1 MLRRSSGFSLG
12 IILFCLLTACHG
24 FAQSQWSPRDNWKG
38 QDISNLYSNLPS
50 ADAVLNNFIIKW
62 DNEKQQLSVL
72 SKDLRKLWAS
82 EEGKVFV
89 MAAEGAGNVREH
101 RGSFQVKDGPGKRK
115 CYLQSVERLVSTETF
130 ISVTGHLRG
139 PACRLSYELRFE
151 AKSDQRLA
159 FDLSF
164 HTKVKNTLINRTYLA
179 YQATPDEHITGFGE
193 QFSRLDMK
201 GQVLPILITEQGHMR
216 GRQPYSAILNKVSA
230 GGAGDWYTSYAPIPF
245 YMTSAG
251 QSLFLKT
258 TEYASFNFSNPSR
271 AELVVWKNGLQGEII
286 NATSPRQTLSAF
298 TEYAGRM
305 PVPPRWFH
313 KGAIVGL
320 MGGSDVVRHAWQEL
334 RKENAAIGGFWLQDW
349 VGKRETTF
357 GTRLWWNWRLDP
369 KSYPDWSELV
379 SSLDNDG
386 IATLG
391 YINPFLTATT
401 PDNSNGQSYYQEAFE
416 KGYLV
421 RNAKGEPY
429 ASDSVGFSGTLVD
442 LTNPEA
448 FAWMKSIIKRELIGN
463 GMKGWMADFGEALPF
478 DAQIMNGDAAS
489 IHNLYPML
497 WAKVNREAMEEAGV
511 RESTLA
517 FFRSG
522 YTRSPGD
529 VQAMWL
535 GDQMT
540 TWDED
545 DGMKSAVKGLLS
557 GGLSGF
563 SNNHM
568 DIGGCIALTYDV
580 AGLPLIRIRRDKEL
594 LARSIELNAFTA
606 AFRTHEGNKPEAN
619 QQFDSDEDTLKFFA
633 YFSRV
638 FASLADYRETLFEEA
653 AKFGTPLVRHLLIE
667 YPNDPVAWTIH
678 DQWMLGTQILV
689 APVMEKGAKT
699 RKLYLP
705 KGEWVHLWSKT
716 VYRVE
721 SGVWVTVEAPIG
733 KPPVFIREGSRIK
746 DNLSAVAVTSP

>member
-1 MLRRSSGFSLG
+1 SS
-12 IILFCLLTACHG
+12 
-24 FAQSQWSPRDNWKG
+24 P
-38 QDISNLYSNLPS
+38 
-50 ADAVLNNFIIKW
+50 
-62 DNEKQQLSVL
+62 
-72 SKDLRKLWAS
+72 
-82 EEGKVFV
+82 
-89 MAAEGAGNVREH
+89 
-101 RGSFQVKDGPGKRK
+101 
-115 CYLQSVERLVSTETF
+115 
-130 ISVTGHLRG
+130 
-139 PACRLSYELRFE
+139 
-151 AKSDQRLA
+151 
-159 FDLSF
+159 
-164 HTKVKNTLINRTYLA
+164 INRTYLA
-179 YQATPDEHITGFGE
+179 YHATPDEHITGFGE
-193 QFSRLDMK
+193 QFTRLDMK

-230 GGAGDWYTSYAPIPF
+230 GGAGDWYTSYAPVPF
-245 YMTSAG
+245 YMTSSG

-258 TEYASFNFSNPSR
+258 SEYASFNFSNPTR
-271 AELVVWKNGLQGEII
+271 TELVVWKNGLQGEII
-286 NATSPRQTLSAF
+286 NASTPRQTLSAF

-334 RKENAAIGGFWLQDW
+334 KKEKAAIGGFWLQDW

-369 KSYPDWSELV
+369 KSYPDWNELV
-379 SSLDNDG
+379 SSLDSEG

-401 PDNSNGQSYYQEAFE
+401 PENANGQSYYQEALD

-421 RNAKGEPY
+421 RNPKGEPY
-429 ASDSVGFSGTLVD
+429 ESDSVGFTGTLVD
-442 LTNPEA
+442 LTNPKA
-448 FAWMKSIIKRELIGN
+448 FAWMKAIIKKELIGN

-478 DAQIMNGDAAS
+478 DAQIMNGNAAAV
-489 IHNLYPML
+489 HNLYPTL

-511 RESTLA
+511 RDSTLA

-522 YTRSPGD
+522 YTKSPGD
-529 VQAMWL
+529 VQAFWL

-540 TWDED
+540 TWDGD

-580 AGLPLIRIRRDKEL
+580 AGVSIVRIRRDKEL
-594 LARSIELNAFTA
+594 LTRSIELNAFTA

-619 QQFDSDEDTLKFFA
+619 HQFDSDEDTLKFFA

-638 FASLADYRETLFEEA
+638 FASLADYRESLFEEA
-653 AKFGTPLVRHLLIE
+653 AKYGTPLVRHLLLE
-667 YPNDPVAWTIH
+667 YPNDPVAWTIA
-678 DQWMLGTQILV
+678 DQWML
-689 APVMEKGAKT
+689 
-699 RKLYLP
+699 
-705 KGEWVHLWSKT
+705 
-716 VYRVE
+716 
-721 SGVWVTVEAPIG
+721 
-733 KPPVFIREGSRIK
+733 
-746 DNLSAVAVTSP
+746 